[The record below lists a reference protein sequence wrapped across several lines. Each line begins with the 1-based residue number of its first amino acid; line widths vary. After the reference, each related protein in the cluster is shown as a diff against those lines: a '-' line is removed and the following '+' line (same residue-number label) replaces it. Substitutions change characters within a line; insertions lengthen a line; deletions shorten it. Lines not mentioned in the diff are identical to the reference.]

1 MFLVIRTATAP
12 LALASAVQDRIR
24 GIDPNQPVSDV
35 RTMEDAVAASLPRF
49 NVGILGVFALMAFV
63 LAGVGVYGVSAYA
76 VQQRTQEI
84 GVRMALG
91 AHARDVLAMI
101 MRDALTA
108 GRRRGRRAD
117 RGARAHPYPV
127 QPALRGGADRS
138 AGVSRGDVP
147 AVPRRA
153 GRMLHTGPPGGAA
166 RSGRH
171 TSYVG
176 RPGA

>member
-108 GRRRGRRAD
+108 AVAGAGAGLIAALALTRTLSSLLYGVAPTDPPAYLGATSLLFLVVLVACYIPARRA
-117 RGARAHPYPV
+117 AR
-127 QPALRGGADRS
+127 LD
-138 AGVSRGDVP
+138 P
-147 AVPRRA
+147 AVTLR
-153 GRMLHTGPPGGAA
+153 T
-166 RSGRH
+166 
-171 TSYVG
+171 
-176 RPGA
+176 